1 MSHETCPECDQPLRL
16 CNCEATEAAKAKDD
30 LSLPYLRAVQAAREG
45 FSEEEWRRADRF
57 LRATITLLGIE
68 GERLSFEGV
77 KAVNA
82 LAIELAEEIG
92 YKLP

>member
-16 CNCEATEAAKAKDD
+16 CNCAETEAAKAKDD
-30 LSLPYLRAVQAAREG
+30 PCLPYLRAMQSAREG
-45 FSEEEWRRADRF
+45 FPEEEWRRADRF
-57 LRATITLLGIE
+57 LRAAITLLNLE
-68 GERLSFEGV
+68 GERLSFDGV